1 MQCEI
6 KFLDIENIHGV
17 RESLVRLKEQCV
29 LASLAERKRVDHK
42 MPTNMW
48 LSSLAATGWLEHIRL
63 ILRGS
68 YKIVKSLTTGE
79 TSVLVHCS
87 DGYVGSASAYRVRA
101 LTESCDA
108 VTVGIA
114 RHNCAPWRS

>member
-1 MQCEI
+1 LDQCEI

-29 LASLAERKRVDHK
+29 LASLAEKRKRVDHK
-42 MPTNMW
+42 MPSSMW
-48 LSSLAATGWLEHIRL
+48 LTSLASTGWLEHLRL

-68 YKIVKSLTTGE
+68 YKIVKTITSND

-87 DGYVGSASAYRVRA
+87 DGYVLYHSKV
-101 LTESCDA
+101 E
-108 VTVGIA
+108 VGTTDTM
-114 RHNCAPWRS
+114 